1 MRIAVLMSSYNG
13 EKYIEEQIKSI
24 LSQTGNFE
32 LDLWVR
38 DDGSVDNTIK
48 ILEYYQE
55 KGKLRW
61 YSDKNCGPAKSFFD
75 LIYKAKE
82 YDYYAFSD
90 QDDYWYPNKITN
102 AVEKLKKYDS
112 GKKLLYFCN
121 AEYVDSNL
129 KPLGGKNYKGS
140 VPTDFY
146 STLLNPGYL
155 GCTMVFNNKLA
166 EVIQNH
172 SMPDVIFMHDEYLAR
187 VCVAVGGKVVFD
199 DRAFIKYRQ
208 HGDNVIG
215 STIGKMDALMR
226 RINMICKANRI
237 GIKEELSGIKNI
249 YGDEIGDMEK
259 EWINTIICYKDS
271 IKNKIKLAL
280 SSKPKFISTNMRWT
294 IRFKILNGKL

>member
-215 STIGKMDALMR
+215 STVGKMDALMR

-271 IKNKIKLAL
+271 IKNKIKLAF

>member
-215 STIGKMDALMR
+215 STVGKMDALMR

-271 IKNKIKLAL
+271 IKNKIKLAF
-280 SSKPKFISTNMRWT
+280 SSKTKFISTNMRWT